1 MSQKSGS
8 INGCIL
14 MYQDF
19 EASSSCKRRSK
30 LMAGIKKKTPK
41 IMLKDEITTKNA
53 WLYGNWQTRLS
64 LVIMGFGNFVNKQII
79 QGLIYLGIEILYIF
93 YMVTVG
99 VGTLKDFITLGTVAQ
114 QEVFNE
120 ATQMYEYVVGDNSM
134 LCLLYGV
141 VTIFI
146 SIFFVVAMCTSM
158 RSAYASQVRVQ
169 HGRKPLNFKETLKS
183 LKQQKL
189 QSSMLSLPVLGILCF
204 NIVPTTFM
212 ILIAFTNYDKDH
224 QTPGNLFD
232 WVGLENFQKMFM
244 RGSRLAETFWP
255 VLGWTLVWAVF
266 ATITS
271 FILGL
276 LLALVINRKG
286 TRFKPFWRFIFVLS
300 IAVPQFVSLLTMR
313 TIFHASGPVNIIL
326 KNLGILTG
334 QDFIPFWQDGTLAKV
349 MIILVNIWIGVPY
362 TMLQTTGIL
371 QNIPADL
378 YEAADVDGAGPV
390 VKFFKI
396 TMPYMLFV
404 MTPYLITQFTGN
416 INNFNVIYLLTGGG
430 PERLDYYYAGETDL
444 LITWLF
450 KVTITN
456 KDYNIGAV
464 IGIAIF
470 VIMSVLSLLT
480 YRHTGSYKDEE
491 AFQ

>member
-1 MSQKSGS
+1 
-8 INGCIL
+8 
-14 MYQDF
+14 
-19 EASSSCKRRSK
+19 
-30 LMAGIKKKTPK
+30 MAKKKEKAPK
-41 IMLKDEITTKNA
+41 IVLKDEITTKNA

-79 QGLIYLGIEILYIF
+79 QGLIYLGIEALYIF
-93 YMVTVG
+93 YMITTG
-99 VGTLKDFITLGTVAQ
+99 IGTIKDFITLGTVAQ

-120 ATQMYEYVVGDNSM
+120 STQMYEYVVGDNSM

-158 RSAYASQVRVQ
+158 RSAYASQVKVQ
-169 HGRKPLNFKETLKS
+169 HGLKPMNFRENLRS

-189 QSSMLSLPVLGILCF
+189 QSSMLSLPVMGILCF
-204 NIVPTTFM
+204 NIVPTAFM
-212 ILIAFTNYDKDH
+212 ILIAFTNYDKNH

-232 WVGLENFQKMFM
+232 WVGFENFQKMFTK
-244 RGSRLAETFWP
+244 GSRLAETFWP
-255 VLGWTLVWAVF
+255 VLSWTLIWAVF
-266 ATITS
+266 ATVTS
-271 FILGL
+271 FVLGL
-276 LLALVINRKG
+276 LLAIVINRKG
-286 TRFKPFWRFIFVLS
+286 TKFKGFWRFIFVLS

-313 TIFHASGPVNIIL
+313 TIFHASGPVNVLLEKAGII
-326 KNLGILTG
+326 N
-334 QDFIPFWQDGTLAKV
+334 DFIPFWQNGNLAKV

-371 QNIPADL
+371 QNIPQDL

-416 INNFNVIYLLTGGG
+416 INNFNVIFLLSGGG

-444 LITWLF
+444 LITWLY

-464 IGIAIF
+464 ISILIF
-470 VIMSVLSLLT
+470 ILMSIFALLT
-480 YRHTGSYKDEE
+480 YRRTSSYKDEE